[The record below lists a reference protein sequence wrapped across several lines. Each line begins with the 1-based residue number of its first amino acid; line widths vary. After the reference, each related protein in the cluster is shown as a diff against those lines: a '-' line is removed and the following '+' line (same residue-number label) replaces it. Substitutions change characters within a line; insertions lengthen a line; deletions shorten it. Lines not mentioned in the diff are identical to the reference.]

1 MKAWYRCR
9 MNGDDKAGTKL
20 EQEREKEPGRCFTTF
35 TTNGNCSVLQCSE
48 TKKKETKGVRD
59 LFSQY
64 IQGLIKGFLLAI
76 KNRLDKTSNG
86 SQNWM
91 ANKKHSGRLLTDSG
105 LGTWAS
111 YKTAWI
117 IGRIKKNFNWRDDEK
132 YYYFGYAKFSC
143 KCLKK
148 KLKML
153 MYTKHERPS
162 TK

>member
-1 MKAWYRCR
+1 
-9 MNGDDKAGTKL
+9 
-20 EQEREKEPGRCFTTF
+20 
-35 TTNGNCSVLQCSE
+35 
-48 TKKKETKGVRD
+48 
-59 LFSQY
+59 
-64 IQGLIKGFLLAI
+64 
-76 KNRLDKTSNG
+76 
-86 SQNWM
+86 M
-91 ANKKHSGRLLTDSG
+91 ANKKHSGRFLTDSG

-117 IGRIKKNFNWRDDEK
+117 IGQIKKNFNWRDDEK
-132 YYYFGYAKFSC
+132 YYYFGYGKFSC